1 MGVSVSSPEV
11 IKNQVITTTSE
22 VLNKTIQTCQASS
35 NNIQQ
40 ITIQGI
46 RTKDCNVK
54 IGDFTQTIDSSINV
68 TCVKDAVQ
76 KDQFKNDLKNE
87 INKKITDIT
96 DGLTFKLDVDRS
108 KLNEN
113 LLTSITN
120 KVTNDVNFETIIDK
134 SNEQLVNIKDLDFT
148 CSPLANEITISN
160 INQVIVTK
168 IIADQLNKTDFTT
181 EFNNVSAQVNK
192 VEITKI
198 NTGFDVNEVIKDAG
212 KTVSGV
218 ASKVSSALS
227 LPITIIFGVI
237 GVIIVLIVLSLLYYF
252 LSKRTNGGETVVDTG
267 VNKASFSQLA
277 MTRF

>member
-212 KTVSGV
+212 KTVSG
-218 ASKVSSALS
+218 ALS